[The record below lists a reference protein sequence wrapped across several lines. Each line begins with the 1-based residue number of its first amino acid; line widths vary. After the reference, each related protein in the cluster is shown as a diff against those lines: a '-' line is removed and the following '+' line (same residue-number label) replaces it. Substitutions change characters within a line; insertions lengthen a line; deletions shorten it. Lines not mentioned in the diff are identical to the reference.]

1 MSQTLFGTQ
10 TVEPAASAEAAGS
23 TPSATEVPAGTS
35 GTARTSAA
43 AHTPARHSVSSGWP
57 LGPAPQSYVIAN
69 VRAVLPDRVT
79 DRASVVVEDGLIVEV
94 LEDGAAIPGDID
106 GRGML
111 LAPGLIDVHSDALE
125 KERAPRP
132 SAELPLD
139 FALASFESKIVAAG
153 ITTMFHG
160 TGFHTKVSDG
170 FQRTPEKSLQ
180 VCLTVDRYR
189 SDRVDHR
196 ILHRF
201 NLRGEGREVLEER
214 LAHLPEGHPPI
225 LLSHEDHTPGQG
237 QYADIDHYIDSLVM
251 GGEKREDVEDKV
263 HQMMEQA
270 RETERLR
277 DENLAWMGALASS
290 GRARLLGHDPDDAQ
304 AIDGLV
310 DRGGVIAEF
319 PTTWEAARRAREV
332 GLVSVA
338 GAPNVLRGGSHAG
351 NVNAAELI
359 QAGLIDALASDYLP
373 TGLLGA
379 VATLVRQGIV
389 DLPAALGLVTDGPA
403 RVADLADRGRIAPGL
418 RADLVLLDWAGTWPH
433 VAATL
438 RSAEASE
445 LSAGGPTDG
454 ESTGDHQK
462 TVGSQREALA

>member
-1 MSQTLFGTQ
+1 
-10 TVEPAASAEAAGS
+10 V
-23 TPSATEVPAGTS
+23 V
-35 GTARTSAA
+35 
-43 AHTPARHSVSSGWP
+43 
-57 LGPAPQSYVIAN
+57 AN
-69 VRAVLPDRVT
+69 VRAVLADRVT
-79 DRASVVVEDGLIVEV
+79 DGASVVVEDGLIVDV
-94 LEDGAAIPGDID
+94 LEGGAAVPGDID

-160 TGFHTKVSDG
+160 TGFHAKMSEG

-180 VCLTVDRYR
+180 VCLTVDGHR
-189 SDRVDHR
+189 SNRVDHR

-201 NLRGEGREVLEER
+201 NLRGEGRDVLEER

-237 QYADIDHYIDSLVM
+237 QYADVGLYVDSLVK
-251 GGEKREDVEDKV
+251 GGEKRADVEEKV
-263 HQMMEQA
+263 RQMMERA
-270 RETERLR
+270 RETEALR
-277 DENLAWMGALASS
+277 EENLAWMGALAAS

-304 AIDGLV
+304 AIDDLV
-310 DRGGVIAEF
+310 ARGGAIAEF
-319 PTTWEAARRAREV
+319 PTTREAARRAREV

-351 NVNAAELI
+351 NISAAELVRE
-359 QAGLIDALASDYLP
+359 GLVDALASDYLP

-379 VATLVRQGIV
+379 VATLVRERTV
-389 DLPAALGLVTDGPA
+389 DLPAALALVTSGPA
-403 RVADLADRGRIAPGL
+403 RVADLTDRGRIAPGL
-418 RADLVLLDWAGTWPH
+418 RADLVLIDWSGAWPH

-438 RSAEASE
+438 RSGDAAEDGPDRAAADRE
-445 LSAGGPTDG
+445 HAAEVLS
-454 ESTGDHQK
+454 
-462 TVGSQREALA
+462 